1 MRTLEIMDIQMPEI
15 TQAEPSLQRSDEW
28 FKQRLG
34 RFTGSQID
42 KLMSCSRASAK
53 YEWGRPEKLIDLGE
67 TSKKYIFAKAKERQ
81 RGKVIQ
87 SATSYAM
94 KYGTEQESTVWNI
107 LLKKYPDIQKVGFI
121 EFIPG
126 IAGSSPDGAGDDFGI
141 EIKCVTDWDGMYK
154 RHIEPFD
161 QSHDDFWQIQTEM
174 IALEAN
180 RLLYVVAEPS
190 ENIFEP
196 DITDISEVWVTASP
210 IHQQA
215 IIQRCKLGDMIIK
228 KYLSGVEWHE
238 AVRAGCS
245 EFEG

>member
-1 MRTLEIMDIQMPEI
+1 MRPLEIMDIQMPEQS
-15 TQAEPSLQRSDEW
+15 QAEPSLQRSEEW
-28 FKQRLG
+28 VKQRLG

-42 KLMSCSRASAK
+42 ELMSCSRASAK
-53 YEWGRPEKLIDLGE
+53 YEWGRPEKLIDLGD
-67 TSKKYIFAKAKERQ
+67 TAKKYIFAKAKERQ

-87 SATSYAM
+87 ATTSYAM

-107 LLKKYPDIQKVGFI
+107 LLKKYPRIQKTGFI
-121 EFIPG
+121 EFISG
-126 IAGSSPDGAGDDFGI
+126 VAGASPDGAGSDFGI
-141 EIKCVTDWDGMYK
+141 EIKCVTDWDGLYK

-161 QSHDDFWQIQTEM
+161 QSHDDFWQIQSEM
-174 IALEAN
+174 LALECKK
-180 RLLYVVAEPS
+180 LLYAVAEPS

-196 DITDISEVWVTASP
+196 NITDISEKWVEASP

-238 AVRAGCS
+238 AVRQGC
-245 EFEG
+245 EGV